1 MLPRARPDALRILW
15 NWLLI
20 MVKTIYRDGASN
32 EVAVVAPDLAGT
44 TVSGF
49 GRYSSSVRSLPAGQ
63 QAVIGAVAQ
72 RISASYRPYARPVTA
87 ICLIGHADSD
97 PGRGPA
103 FEDKISAD
111 RALQIHA
118 ALVRAVGYAIS
129 GRVTWIRVGAGARLP
144 LVAQPRTE
152 AERARNRRVDIW
164 LLCRTP
170 GGVNPIDPGVLRW
183 GQRCINRLA
192 GGRLPVD
199 GILGTNSFMA
209 VRGLQSVRGL
219 PPTGLPGLDTIRT
232 LVQACGLPTP
242 VLPAAPPLSSK
253 DNSVAEVT
261 LYVAI
266 PHGDE
271 NPAQPLT
278 GIYVPRNCRA
288 DLPVNILLYLH
299 GHHRG
304 GQWPPTLTINEYWNR
319 ARYPYFALREGVLA
333 SGRNVILVAPTLG
346 PTSQS
351 GWLTSSDGLERYID
365 LVRAALRAYQPRFA
379 AAPAPPELGQIIL
392 ACHSGGGKSM
402 LSIARGHGAYENRI
416 KQCWGFDCL
425 YNDADPQHW
434 ADWARMHPDATL
446 FVHYGNGGTDE
457 RSRKLAAIA
466 SREHLP
472 NVSVSGS
479 TSILHNSV
487 PIKNWSGRLGTAAFL
502 GSTSP

>member
-1 MLPRARPDALRILW
+1 
-15 NWLLI
+15 
-20 MVKTIYRDGASN
+20 MVKTIYRDGASG
-32 EVAVVAPDLAGT
+32 EAAVIASDLAGT

-49 GRYSSSVRSLPAGQ
+49 GRYSASVRSLSAGQ
-63 QAVIGAVAQ
+63 QAVIGAMAQ

-87 ICLIGHADSD
+87 IYLIGHADSH

-129 GRVTWIRVGAGARLP
+129 ERITWFRLGVGARLP
-144 LVAQPRTE
+144 LVAPPRTE

-164 LLCRTP
+164 LLSRTP

-192 GGRLPVD
+192 GGRVPVD
-199 GILGTNSFMA
+199 GVLGTNSFMA
-209 VRGLQSVRGL
+209 IRGLQSVRGL

-242 VLPAAPPLSSK
+242 GLPPAPPLSSK

-261 LYVAI
+261 LYVTI
-266 PHGDE
+266 PLGDE
-271 NPAQPLT
+271 SPAQPLT
-278 GIYVPRNCRA
+278 GIYVPSNCRA

-299 GHHRG
+299 GHHTG
-304 GQWPPTLTINEYWNR
+304 GKWPPTLTINEYWNR
-319 ARYPYFALREGVLA
+319 ALHPYWALREGVLA

-351 GWLTSSDGLERYID
+351 GWLTGSDGLERYID
-365 LVRAALRAYQPRFA
+365 LVRAALRAYHPRFA

-392 ACHSGGGKSM
+392 ACHSGGGKPM
-402 LSIARGHGAYENRI
+402 LSIALGHRAYENRI

-425 YNDADPQHW
+425 YNDADPRQW
-434 ADWARMHPDATL
+434 ADWARTHPDATL
-446 FVHYGNGGTDE
+446 SVHYGNGGTAP
-457 RSRKLAAIA
+457 RSMRLAAIA
-466 SREHLP
+466 SREHLL
-472 NVSVSGS
+472 NVRVSGS
-479 TSILHNSV
+479 TSTVHHTV
-487 PIKNWSGRLGTAAFL
+487 PIHYWSERLRAAAFL